1 MGKTFT
7 YNGKK
12 YDTSKRGKGQS
23 EREFVA
29 GIMGTSLK
37 EASKWLD
44 KNGSGG
50 KDDDKKKKGGYSD
63 IVDEVLKNTPAQQEV
78 LPDFETTYGADLQ
91 AEDMAQ
97 SEALYKPY
105 FEKEIANELEDL
117 NAWSESENISY
128 DRSLRRARFSLAAS
142 GAAIGSERTTQ
153 EGDIT
158 TDHETN
164 VQNTVRGVERQIG
177 TDAIKNGG
185 FQSAG
190 ANQEGALVG
199 KMKTAVQEGQLWYKN
214 QRAQRYYGNQQTYYS
229 QPSAYE
235 IGRAHV

>member
-1 MGKTFT
+1 MASWREKLAAEAGMTLKQYIKTDA
-7 YNGKK
+7 YKK
-12 YDTSKRGKGQS
+12 AK
-23 EREFVA
+23 
-29 GIMGTSLK
+29 K
-37 EASKWLD
+37 EK
-44 KNGSGG
+44 
-50 KDDDKKKKGGYSD
+50 DKKNDGDKGYKD
-63 IVDEVLKNTPAQQEV
+63 IIDSILKNTPAQQEV
-78 LPDFETTYGADLQ
+78 LPDFESTYGADLQ

-164 VQNTVRGVERQIG
+164 VENTVRGVERNVG
-177 TDAIKNGG
+177 SAAIKNGG
-185 FQSAG
+185 YQSAG
-190 ANQEGALVG
+190 ADQEGALVG
-199 KMKTAVQEGQLWYKN
+199 KMKEAIQGGQLWYKN
-214 QRAQRYYGNQQTYYS
+214 QRAQRYYGNANNYYS
-229 QPSAYE
+229 QPSAYSLD
-235 IGRAHV
+235 GGNL

>member
-50 KDDDKKKKGGYSD
+50 KDDKKKKGGYSD
-63 IVDEVLKNTPAQQEV
+63 IVDEVLKNTPAQQDV
-78 LPDFETTYGADLQ
+78 LPDFETTYSPELQ

-105 FEKEIANELEDL
+105 FEQQIANELEDL
-117 NAWSESENISY
+117 NAWSEAENISY
-128 DRSLRRARFSLAAS
+128 DRSLRRARFSLASS
-142 GAAIGSERTTQ
+142 GGAIGTERDTQ
-153 EGDIT
+153 EGEIT

-164 VQNTVRGVERQIG
+164 VQNTVRGVERQVG
-177 TDAIKNGG
+177 TDRIKNAGYQSGG
-185 FQSAG
+185 QT
-190 ANQEGALVG
+190 QEGGLVG
-199 KMKTAVQEGQLWYKN
+199 KMKSAVQEGQLWYKN

-229 QPSAYE
+229 QPSAYALDGSE
-235 IGRAHV
+235 L